1 MPGPQGEAPS
11 KNPDLHGNA
20 PDTSPTALV
29 IIDMINDLEF
39 EGGDAL
45 RDPAVR
51 AAERIAALK
60 ERCRGA
66 GIPVVYVNDNFGRWR
81 SDFREVI
88 DHCLT
93 ADVRGR
99 PLVELLRPGPQDYF
113 VLKPKH
119 SAFYSTT
126 FETLLEYLGSERL
139 ILTGITGDICVLF
152 TAGDAYM
159 RDFHI
164 HVPADCTASI
174 SAEDNRDA
182 LDYMKRVLDADA
194 TPSGEL
200 DLGRLSRPPE
210 REE

>member
-1 MPGPQGEAPS
+1 MPGAEGEAPS

-20 PDTSPTALV
+20 PDTAPTALV

-39 EGGDAL
+39 DGGETL

-51 AAERIAALK
+51 AAERIASLRK
-60 ERCRGA
+60 RCRAA

-93 ADVRGR
+93 AEVRGR
-99 PLVELLRPGPQDYF
+99 RLVELLRPDSQDYF

-126 FETLLEYLGSERL
+126 FETLLEYLGAERL

-152 TAGDAYM
+152 TAGDAHM
-159 RDFHI
+159 RDFRI
-164 HVPADCTASI
+164 HVPADCIASV
-174 SAEDNRDA
+174 SEEHNRHA
-182 LDYMKRVLDADA
+182 LEYMQRVLDADA
-194 TPSGEL
+194 TPSDEL
-200 DLGRLSRPPE
+200 DLGRLSRRPD